1 MTREEKIKDIKLRLS
16 KELKHLRSVN
26 DESAL
31 EITNIL
37 ADLDN
42 IEAECCETLHTND
55 IPIGAPCE
63 FDCNDAT
70 WLGYFSR
77 RAIDGTCVFV
87 FRPNEIGNIECGV
100 RGHSVRPI
108 DIWRIPES
116 KGGAPPWAIARAY
129 LHTLNYWLGW
139 EDSIKKYCD
148 LGYTIERRPEE
159 EEI

>member
-1 MTREEKIKDIKLRLS
+1 MTREEKIKDIKRRLS

-63 FDCNDAT
+63 ITTYIDDRKQLVYCMGD
-70 WLGYFSR
+70 GYFAVTR
-77 RAIDGTCVFV
+77 DEDEYYHGHLKADARPLTIWDI
-87 FRPNEIGNIECGV
+87 PNEF
-100 RGHSVRPI
+100 
-108 DIWRIPES
+108 
-116 KGGAPPWAIARAY
+116 GGPPPWAIARAY
-129 LHTLNYWLGW
+129 NSSTTIWISDEIYFAAY
-139 EDSIKKYCD
+139 ESV
-148 LGYTIERRPEE
+148 GYTVERRPEE
-159 EEI
+159 E